1 MESLCNQESPGTWPS
16 CSPRVLRPG
25 TRAAEPLVCPWAPGD
40 PALRSE
46 RPGQGRDV
54 RIGDQGCLVTLA
66 TKGDVEQPCL
76 PTSAPVSA
84 DGDSLRR
91 CK

>member
-40 PALRSE
+40 PALV
-46 RPGQGRDV
+46 GRHSA
-54 RIGDQGCLVTLA
+54 L
-66 TKGDVEQPCL
+66 
-76 PTSAPVSA
+76 SAPA
-84 DGDSLRR
+84 RGEM
-91 CK
+91 